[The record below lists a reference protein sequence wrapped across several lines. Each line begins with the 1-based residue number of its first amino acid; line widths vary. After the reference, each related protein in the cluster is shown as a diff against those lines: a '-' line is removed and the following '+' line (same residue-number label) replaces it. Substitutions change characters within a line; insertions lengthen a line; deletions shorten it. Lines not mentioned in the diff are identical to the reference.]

1 MAIPIIMPRQG
12 QSVETCIITQ
22 WFKHKG
28 EAVKTGDM
36 LFSYE
41 TDKASFDVEASGEGT
56 LLEVFFNDGDE
67 VPVLTN
73 VGVIGKTGEDT
84 AAFHP
89 GNATNTVAQPA
100 SPAEPGRQADTIIP
114 TAAPVSAKTESEIHA
129 LRISPRARV
138 MAAKLGINPCD
149 VAGTGPNGRIIA
161 RDIEQ
166 ANSAAAATATATAAA
181 AATATATATAPATAT
196 ATATAPARHYAAV
209 NTSFEDKKLSNV
221 RKIIART
228 MHESL
233 STSAQLTHHLSAD
246 VRKLLAYRKTIKEE
260 LSKGSPSDIT
270 LNDMVCYAVI
280 RALEKFPEINS
291 HFLGEHIR
299 TFNKVHLG
307 LAVDTPRGL
316 MVPAVINASDYSL
329 KALSERLREVAGL
342 CRSGKVDPDLLQSN
356 TASFTV
362 SNLGNYGV
370 EMFTPIINLP
380 QVAILGINT
389 ITYRPADLGDGT
401 IGFVPMMGLSLTY
414 DHRAVDGG
422 PATLFLREIKRQIEE
437 F

>member
-28 EAVKTGDM
+28 DTVKTGEL

-41 TDKASFDVEASGEGT
+41 TDKASFDVEATGEGK

-73 VGVIGKTGEDT
+73 VGVIGKAGENT
-84 AAFHP
+84 AAFRP
-89 GNATNTVAQPA
+89 GNITNTLAQTGSSPESGHQPEA
-100 SPAEPGRQADTIIP
+100 SVP
-114 TAAPVSAKTESEIHA
+114 TAVQVSAKADIET
-129 LRISPRARV
+129 LTFRISPRARV

-149 VAGTGPNGRIIA
+149 IAGTGPNGRIIA

-166 ANSAAAATATATAAA
+166 ASIAGTAHAGISPTPDHKSLKTG
-181 AATATATATAPATAT
+181 
-196 ATATAPARHYAAV
+196 
-209 NTSFEDKKLSNV
+209 FEDKKLSNV

-246 VRKLLAYRKTIKEE
+246 VRKILAYRKTIKEE
-260 LSKGSPSDIT
+260 LSKGIKSDIT

-299 TFNKVHLG
+299 TFHNVNLG

-329 KALSERLREVAGL
+329 KALSERLREVAEL

-356 TASFTV
+356 AASFTV

-380 QVAILGINT
+380 QVAILGVNT

-422 PATLFLREIKRQIEE
+422 PATLFLREIKKQIEE
-437 F
+437 FMV